1 MTELKTWTEVQ
12 RSETSDGPALQTQ
25 VAVTVIRML
34 PEALL
39 KFKGFPSFFFS
50 FHFLSTKSQIT
61 IFSQNTHHSF
71 QSSEEMQLEAGNLSR
86 AMCQTVFFV
95 PNLV

>member
-34 PEALL
+34 PEALS
-39 KFKGFPSFFFS
+39 KFRGFPSFFF
-50 FHFLSTKSQIT
+50 
-61 IFSQNTHHSF
+61 FSLFEH
-71 QSSEEMQLEAGNLSR
+71 
-86 AMCQTVFFV
+86 
-95 PNLV
+95 

>member
-39 KFKGFPSFFFS
+39 KFKGFPSFFFL
-50 FHFLSTKSQIT
+50 FTF
-61 IFSQNTHHSF
+61 
-71 QSSEEMQLEAGNLSR
+71 
-86 AMCQTVFFV
+86 
-95 PNLV
+95 